1 MIKKHFIL
9 LSLVATFLFAAC
21 SGSKDSSTTDTSA
34 DETAAVVEEEVDDAP
49 AYDATR
55 GEGKFDA
62 SNVDVSKLDVAMA
75 GKGQAIAETKC
86 LSCHKLSD
94 ERLVGPGWHGVT
106 KRRAPHWLMNFIT
119 NPDPM
124 IDKDPEV
131 QSQLEE
137 CLVRMPN
144 QNLAEE
150 EARYIVEFMRKN
162 DGAK

>member
-1 MIKKHFIL
+1 MIKKPIIL
-9 LSLVATFLFAAC
+9 LSFVATFLFVAC
-21 SGSKDSSTTDTSA
+21 SGGKDSKTTDTNTE
-34 DETAAVVEEEVDDAP
+34 ETAAVVEEEDDAP
-49 AYDATR
+49 EYDATR
-55 GEGKFDA
+55 GEGKFDET
-62 SNVDVSKLDVAMA
+62 NVDVSKMDLAMA
-75 GKGQAIAETKC
+75 TKGQAISETKC

-94 ERLVGPGWHGVT
+94 ERLVGPGWNGVT
-106 KRRAPHWLMNFIT
+106 KRRTPHWLMNFIT

-131 QSQLEE
+131 QAQLEE

-150 EARYIVEFMRKN
+150 EARFIVEFMRKN